1 MIVLGVL
8 LTLSMAV
15 AVVATCLYLHQWQKQ
30 RSTNHT
36 QSGANPHSEESV
48 GEKYYEDV
56 GNTSVP
62 MMKDNESY
70 GKLGKVTMSDS
81 TL

>member
-1 MIVLGVL
+1 MLGVL
-8 LTLSMAV
+8 LTLSLAV
-15 AVVATCLYLHQWQKQ
+15 AVVATCLHLHQWKKQ
-30 RSTNHT
+30 RSTNHA
-36 QSGANPHSEESV
+36 QSGAHPHNEEECV

-56 GNTSVP
+56 GNTSVA